1 MLRILQ
7 VSVQPFDSIDIGV
20 LHNVGGIDARL
31 EACVEAQLNHFG
43 CRQSRRTTSAIEGQY
58 NDFAFLVGAASS
70 QSRRT
75 TSAIE
80 GVQVR
85 PSWDENDELPPRS
98 QHWNHR

>member
-43 CRQSRRTTSAIEGQY
+43 CRQSRRTTSAIEG
-58 NDFAFLVGAASS
+58 V
-70 QSRRT
+70 
-75 TSAIE
+75 
-80 GVQVR
+80 
-85 PSWDENDELPPRS
+85 
-98 QHWNHR
+98 